1 MGVLS
6 NLEPKEVFYYFEEL
20 CKIPHGSFNTKQ
32 ISDYCVDFAKEHG
45 LTYYQDEANNVI
57 IVKDATPGY
66 ENAPAVMI
74 QGHLDM
80 VCEKAPD
87 CPIDFEKDGL
97 DIGIDGDLLY
107 AKGTTLGGDDGIAVA
122 YGLALLAANDLQHP
136 KLEVLLTSDEEVGL
150 LGAEAVDLSKVES
163 KILINLDSEEEGI
176 FLTSCAGGARVDMK
190 LPVSRKMEEGIAYEL
205 SLEGMVGGHSGTE
218 IDKGP
223 GNSNKFMGRILYKA
237 SQKAEFSI
245 ETMEG
250 GSKDNA
256 IPRHTI
262 ATVLVK
268 PEDCEAFEAAV
279 REVEADLQNEQRVG
293 DPDLNVKMKKIG
305 EKQAMVLDRSSKTHA
320 LTMLVLLPNGVQAM
334 SLELENLVETS
345 LNLGIMKL
353 NEDELCL
360 TSSVRSSVES
370 SKQFLIDRLT
380 VLTEYAGGTISVRGN
395 YPGWEFQAE
404 SYIRGVFCEAYEE
417 LTGEKPLIQALHA
430 GLECGLLS
438 AKIPGLD
445 CISLGPDMS
454 GVHTTEERLSI
465 SSTKKVWELL
475 VEVLKK
481 LK

>member
-32 ISDYCVDFAKEHG
+32 ISDYCANFAKERG

-66 ENAPAVMI
+66 ENAPAIML
-74 QGHLDM
+74 QGHMDM

-87 CPIDFEKDGL
+87 CSIDFEKDGL
-97 DIGIDGDLLY
+97 DLGIDGDLLY

-122 YGLALLAANDLQHP
+122 YGLALLAADDIAHP
-136 KLEVLLTSDEEVGL
+136 RLEVILTSDEEVGL
-150 LGAEAVDLSKVES
+150 LGAEAIDLSMLEG

-176 FLTSCAGGARVDMK
+176 FLTSCAGGARVDMTI
-190 LPVSRKMEEGIAYEL
+190 PVSRKMEEGIAYEL

-223 GNSNKFMGRILYKA
+223 GNSNKFMGRILYTA

-245 ETMEG
+245 ETMAG
-250 GSKDNA
+250 GTKDNA
-256 IPRHTI
+256 IPRHTT

-268 PEDCEAFEAAV
+268 PEDCTAFEEAV
-279 REVEADLQNEQRVG
+279 RAVEAELQNEQKVG
-293 DPDLNVKMKKIG
+293 DPDLVIKINKVG
-305 EKQAMVLDRSSKTHA
+305 EKQAMVLDRSSKTQV

-334 SLELENLVETS
+334 SMSLENLVETS
-345 LNLGIMKL
+345 LNLGIMNLK
-353 NEDELCL
+353 EDELSL
-360 TSSVRSSVES
+360 SSSVRSSVES
-370 SKQFLIDRLT
+370 SKQFLIEKLT
-380 VLTEYAGGTISVRGN
+380 VLTEYVGGSVGIRGN
-395 YPGWEFQAE
+395 YPGWEFQPE
-404 SYIRGVFCEAYEE
+404 SYIRDVFCKAYKD
-417 LTGEKPLIQALHA
+417 LTGKEPKVEALHA
-430 GLECGLLS
+430 GLECGLFS
-438 AKIPGLD
+438 GKVPGLD

-465 SSTKKVWELL
+465 SSTQRVWELL
-475 VEVLKK
+475 VEVLKR

>member
-32 ISDYCVDFAKEHG
+32 ISDYCANFAKERG

-66 ENAPAVMI
+66 ENAPAVML
-74 QGHLDM
+74 QGHMDM

-87 CPIDFEKDGL
+87 CTIDFEKDGL
-97 DIGIDGDLLY
+97 DLGIDGDLLY

-122 YGLALLAANDLQHP
+122 YGLALLAADNLEHP
-136 KLEVLLTSDEEVGL
+136 KLEVILTSDEEVGL
-150 LGAEAVDLSKVES
+150 IGAEAVDLSMLEGKM
-163 KILINLDSEEEGI
+163 LINMDSEEEGI
-176 FLTSCAGGARVDMK
+176 FLTSCAGGARVDMTI
-190 LPVSRKMEEGIAYEL
+190 PVSRKMEEGIAYDL

-223 GNSNKFMGRILYKA
+223 GNSNKFMGRILYAA
-237 SQKAEFSI
+237 SKKAEFSI
-245 ETMEG
+245 ETLAG
-250 GSKDNA
+250 GTKDNA
-256 IPRHTI
+256 IPRHTT

-268 PEDCEAFEAAV
+268 PEDCDAFEAAV
-279 REVEADLQNEQRVG
+279 REVEAELQNEQRVG
-293 DPDLNVKMKKIG
+293 DPDLNVKINKVG
-305 EKQAMVLDRSSKTHA
+305 EKQAMVLDRSSKTQA

-345 LNLGIMKL
+345 LNLGVMELK
-353 NEDELCL
+353 EEELCL
-360 TSSVRSSVES
+360 SSSVRSSVES
-370 SKQFLIDRLT
+370 AKQFLIQRLT
-380 VLTEYAGGTISVRGN
+380 VLTEYLGGTIGVRGD

-404 SYIRGVFCEAYEE
+404 SHIRDVFCETYESI
-417 LTGEKPLIQALHA
+417 TGKKPVIQAIHA

-438 AKIPGLD
+438 AKVPGLD
-445 CISLGPDMS
+445 CISLGPEMS

-465 SSTKKVWELL
+465 SSTKRTWELL
-475 VEVLKK
+475 VEVLKR